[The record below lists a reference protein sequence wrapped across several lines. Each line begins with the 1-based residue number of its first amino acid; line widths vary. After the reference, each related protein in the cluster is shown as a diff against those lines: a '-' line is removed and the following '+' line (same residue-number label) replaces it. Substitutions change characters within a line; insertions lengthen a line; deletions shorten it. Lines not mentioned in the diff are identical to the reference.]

1 MGWVAAANDGVA
13 APNAPRTNKDATTRA
28 NGRSTSRLEDN
39 NMQTLPLSA
48 AVKGFVP

>member
-1 MGWVAAANDGVA
+1 MVWVAAANDGMAV
-13 APNAPRTNKDATTRA
+13 PKAPRTNKDATTRA

-48 AVKGFVP
+48 TVKGLFP